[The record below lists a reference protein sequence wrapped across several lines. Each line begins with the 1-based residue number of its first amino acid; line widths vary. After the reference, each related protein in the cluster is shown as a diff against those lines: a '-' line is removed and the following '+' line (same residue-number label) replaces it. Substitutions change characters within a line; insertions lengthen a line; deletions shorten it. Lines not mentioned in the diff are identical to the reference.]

1 MMQVLDLIG
10 IIIVGLIGLTIT
22 GIFKWYFANK
32 KKQNNTT
39 QVSAQ
44 EILEKP
50 EYDDY
55 GLRYSWN
62 SKRDKFY
69 PIRYAEKNLK
79 KLSWPFR
86 WEMWVD
92 KGPENIITIRV
103 INVETNEVTIEDRL
117 SLTYHYEQ
125 GNTWSVNEEN
135 LEIEFKPVRL
145 YSYFEN
151 PNRMDKFES
160 TYRHFI
166 DDFNKKALELNLSV
180 KPVEEKADYRIVEG
194 GK

>member
-55 GLRYSWN
+55 GLRYS
-62 SKRDKFY
+62 R
-69 PIRYAEKNLK
+69 
-79 KLSWPFR
+79 
-86 WEMWVD
+86 
-92 KGPENIITIRV
+92 T
-103 INVETNEVTIEDRL
+103 
-117 SLTYHYEQ
+117 
-125 GNTWSVNEEN
+125 
-135 LEIEFKPVRL
+135 
-145 YSYFEN
+145 
-151 PNRMDKFES
+151 
-160 TYRHFI
+160 
-166 DDFNKKALELNLSV
+166 
-180 KPVEEKADYRIVEG
+180 
-194 GK
+194 